1 MSAPRPADSK
11 VLRQIKIA
19 TQRSIELCGGQ
30 ESTATITRVGR
41 NTLSDYSNTGS
52 ERHQATYM
60 PVDVLAD
67 IILDR
72 KQSGEVPALLHELCR
87 LSGGRFVKLPEPDMS
102 TSAQQYE
109 LAALGVALLEAGTAI
124 TRQIAGPAEVPASEL
139 REDIDHALGK
149 LLQVQSHL
157 KNRSSLHVSGKEEE
171 Q

>member
-1 MSAPRPADSK
+1 MNAPRPADPNT
-11 VLRQIKIA
+11 LRRIKIA

-72 KQSGEVPALLHELCR
+72 KQSGGVPALLHELCR

-102 TSAQQYE
+102 ASARQYE

-124 TRQIAGPAEVPASEL
+124 TRQIAEPSEGAGSEL
-139 REDIDHALGK
+139 RDAIDQALGK
-149 LLQVQSHL
+149 LLQVQSQL
-157 KNRSSLHVSGKEEE
+157 KSLGAANA
-171 Q
+171 

>member
-1 MSAPRPADSK
+1 MNAPRPADPNT
-11 VLRQIKIA
+11 LRRIKIA

-87 LSGGRFVKLPEPDMS
+87 LAGGRFVKLPEPD
-102 TSAQQYE
+102 TSANARQYE
-109 LAALGVALLEAGTAI
+109 LAAAGVALLEAGTAI
-124 TRQIAGPAEVPASEL
+124 ARQVAGPSEVEFPAVMSAI
-139 REDIDHALGK
+139 EDALGK
-149 LLQVQSHL
+149 LLEVQSQL
-157 KNRSSLHVSGKEEE
+157 KAGSPLPVTDKEGGE
-171 Q
+171 